1 MCATLQIVVAHT
13 KSAVTHPAA
22 RDDAGRDDDDGSK
35 SSTGARA
42 RTIDDDDDAGAGNV
56 RGRDHRR

>member
-22 RDDAGRDDDDGSK
+22 RDDAAPTQHVATSWPTHAR
-35 SSTGARA
+35 SSALHHEPWAVDQESWTK
-42 RTIDDDDDAGAGNV
+42 TT
-56 RGRDHRR
+56 